1 MNALATVSRLPGG
14 AGSTLSTF
22 VALLRREYWEHRGGL
37 WSAQVWTAAV
47 LLGLV
52 VLSMLVGEAF
62 RMNLVGNVDVRTLG
76 MLALKE
82 LGPAEMAQFRQGL
95 EIGLWGLGLINQM
108 VLYFVVLFYCI
119 NTLYEER
126 KDRSILFW
134 KSLPA
139 TDTMTVLS
147 KLATAVL
154 VAPFLAIIATML
166 LHVGFLVLVSL
177 YAALHGVNPLPF
189 LWQPALLGKVW
200 LQMLATVPVHMLWA
214 IPGLAWLLL
223 ASSWSKRA
231 PFVWALLIPCLAGVV
246 YGFVET
252 ASRLSTPGSWFWEH
266 IVGRIFSSPGSM
278 LFRPWNWREGPGTDN
293 PFAQA
298 VSWDRMHAVLVAPET
313 WIGLVV
319 GVILLAAAIWLRRF
333 RDDS

>member
-1 MNALATVSRLPGG
+1 
-14 AGSTLSTF
+14 
-22 VALLRREYWEHRGGL
+22 
-37 WSAQVWTAAV
+37 
-47 LLGLV
+47 
-52 VLSMLVGEAF
+52 VGEAF

-166 LHVGFLVLVSL
+166 LHVGFLVLVS
-177 YAALHGVNPLPF
+177 
-189 LWQPALLGKVW
+189 
-200 LQMLATVPVHMLWA
+200 
-214 IPGLAWLLL
+214 
-223 ASSWSKRA
+223 
-231 PFVWALLIPCLAGVV
+231 
-246 YGFVET
+246 
-252 ASRLSTPGSWFWEH
+252 
-266 IVGRIFSSPGSM
+266 
-278 LFRPWNWREGPGTDN
+278 
-293 PFAQA
+293 
-298 VSWDRMHAVLVAPET
+298 
-313 WIGLVV
+313 
-319 GVILLAAAIWLRRF
+319 
-333 RDDS
+333 